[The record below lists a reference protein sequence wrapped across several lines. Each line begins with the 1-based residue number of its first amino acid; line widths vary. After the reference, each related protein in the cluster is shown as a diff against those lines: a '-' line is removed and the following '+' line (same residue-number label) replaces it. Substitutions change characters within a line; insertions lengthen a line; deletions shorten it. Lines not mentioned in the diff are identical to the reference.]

1 MSVRNI
7 IDFDG
12 NKLIYPVYVPP
23 YSLVLGYGQFSS
35 DQTQQINIV
44 NTPQAI
50 THNQTE
56 ISQFCDISGSKIY
69 VRKAGVWRIAY
80 SVQLYYNSGAN
91 NSSCEIFIKVNGN
104 TIARSA
110 TRFILSKNLES
121 LAYTDYILNLNLNDY
136 IEVFFVSNNNSMRA
150 YRLPEVVGQY
160 PEVPSS
166 IITMFQLT

>member
-1 MSVRNI
+1 MSNSEI
-7 IDFDG
+7 IDYSG
-12 NKLIYPVYVPP
+12 NKLIYTKYIPP

-35 DQTQQINIV
+35 TQTQQINNADV
-44 NTPQAI
+44 AQAI

-69 VRKAGVWRIAY
+69 VRKAGVWRYAY
-80 SVQLYYNSGAN
+80 SVQLFYNSGAN

-104 TIARSA
+104 TVARSA
-110 TRFILSKNLES
+110 TRFILSKNLET

-136 IEVFFVSNNNSMRA
+136 IEVFFISNNNSMRA

-160 PEVPSS
+160 PEIPSS
-166 IITMFQLT
+166 IITLIQLT